1 MSDTIAI
8 QLAGDT
14 SLDSFADVIQSFKD
28 LVSALTLEVVG
39 DGESIQWQIS
49 RLEAGSAFA
58 EVRGYAAIP
67 EDVSR
72 VVQAYQVVGNA
83 LADKTPIPYSENV
96 IKPAH
101 SITAVIGEQVTAVT
115 FVTDDYRSVI
125 DQPWVVAPDDAPAQN
140 TVGTVTG
147 FVRAIWDTTNIR
159 IGLYDQLFDRI
170 VYCYLD
176 SSFREIVRTAWG
188 KRVRVVGTI
197 RREPGTGRPIDVRS
211 VKQIIS
217 LPQRMDT
224 NSFRKLRGAFPWQ
237 AGDPPAEYTIRRV
250 RNGI

>member
-14 SLDSFADVIQSFKD
+14 SLDSFADAIQSFKD

-49 RLEAGSAFA
+49 HLEAGSAFA
-58 EVRGYAAIP
+58 EVRGHAAIA

-72 VVQAYQVVGNA
+72 VVQAYQVVGDA
-83 LADKTPIPYSENV
+83 LANKTPIPYSENV
-96 IKPAH
+96 IKPAR
-101 SITAVIGEQVTAVT
+101 SIIDVIGEQITAVN
-115 FVTDDYRSVI
+115 FVTENSRSVI
-125 DQPWVVAPDDAPAQN
+125 EQPWVVTPDDAPAQN
-140 TVGTVTG
+140 TIGTVTG

-159 IGLYDQLFDRI
+159 IGLYDQLFDRV

-176 SSFREIVRTAWG
+176 SSLREEARGAWG

-197 RREPGTGRPIDVRS
+197 RREPGTGRPIAVRS
-211 VKQIIS
+211 VKQIII
-217 LPQRMDT
+217 LPQMMDM
-224 NSFRKLRGAFPWQ
+224 NAFRKLRGAFPWQ
-237 AGDPPAEYTIRRV
+237 AGDLPAEYTIRRV
-250 RNGI
+250 RNSV